1 MTHAE
6 GERVTSSSL
15 AIGQTRNG
23 YLISLY
29 EDDTSRL
36 SVDKLLIFAHCS
48 STPPLYCFSFLTL
61 LNAFIIQSSKS
72 LLINSFIIPLSLLT
86 GYCCVSFLIP
96 LFLFL
101 PQVLPSLIL
110 PRSSSAPSYQLL
122 SWQVHKF
129 SVSGQLISST
139 VPPDRFLSFLFLLTS
154 SNTLTCSYPPCTL
167 ISS

>member
-48 STPPLYCFSFLTL
+48 STPPLQCIYFLTL
-61 LNAFIIQSSKS
+61 LNIFILPSPKS
-72 LLINSFIIPLSLLT
+72 LLINSFIISLSLLT

-101 PQVLPSLIL
+101 PQVLSSLIL
-110 PRSSSAPSYQLL
+110 
-122 SWQVHKF
+122 
-129 SVSGQLISST
+129 
-139 VPPDRFLSFLFLLTS
+139 LLTS
-154 SNTLTCSYPPCTL
+154 SCT
-167 ISS
+167 S